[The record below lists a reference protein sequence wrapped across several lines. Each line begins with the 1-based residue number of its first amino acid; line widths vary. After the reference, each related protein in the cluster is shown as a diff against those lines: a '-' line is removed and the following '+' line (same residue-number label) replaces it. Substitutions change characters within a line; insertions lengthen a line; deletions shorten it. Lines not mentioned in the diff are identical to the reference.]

1 MPLPVGA
8 SMAFAAHIAAFPP
21 ARVTLPWHEPG
32 TQRQGKLV
40 TVVLMFS
47 TPLGRSALSRSRFN
61 ANAWKPALR
70 KAGIPGTRDNGV
82 HVLRHAYAWMLQMST
97 TGRISGRVAECLGH
111 DDPGCTLRVYTHLM
125 QGGDE
130 QVRRAVDSAFA
141 VPSPAQQAAE
151 NG

>member
-1 MPLPVGA
+1 MPLPDGA

-70 KAGIPGTRDNGV
+70 KAGIPGTRDNSV
-82 HVLRHAYAWMLQMST
+82 HVLRHAYAWML
-97 TGRISGRVAECLGH
+97 
-111 DDPGCTLRVYTHLM
+111 
-125 QGGDE
+125 
-130 QVRRAVDSAFA
+130 
-141 VPSPAQQAAE
+141 
-151 NG
+151 

>member
-1 MPLPVGA
+1 MPLPDGA

-47 TPLGRSALSRSRFN
+47 TPPGRSALSRSRFN

-70 KAGIPGTRDNGV
+70 KAGIPGTRENGM
-82 HVLRHAYAWMLQMST
+82 HVLRHAYASMLLHNGTDIRAGSRMS
-97 TGRISGRVAECLGH
+97 RS
-111 DDPGCTLRVYTHLM
+111 
-125 QGGDE
+125 
-130 QVRRAVDSAFA
+130 
-141 VPSPAQQAAE
+141 
-151 NG
+151 